1 MKFTGIFAAMALFLV
16 VSGLNAQDEKRKGR
30 PRPGQGGASFE
41 RMLKALDRNQD
52 GKLSREEAPDRMKER
67 FAQMD
72 GNGDGFVDRTELAK
86 LMDMRGK
93 RGAQPGGPAGES
105 PRGKKGKAGELPGPG
120 NAAGGRGGR
129 MLDLARLFKEGDR
142 NGDGN
147 LDSREQQAIIEQFNA
162 LVDRMRQMRGGE
174 AGKRKSGD
182 RFERPDTDPVKP
194 KRPGMED

>member
-1 MKFTGIFAAMALFLV
+1 
-16 VSGLNAQDEKRKGR
+16 
-30 PRPGQGGASFE
+30 
-41 RMLKALDRNQD
+41 
-52 GKLSREEAPDRMKER
+52 
-67 FAQMD
+67 
-72 GNGDGFVDRTELAK
+72 
-86 LMDMRGK
+86 
-93 RGAQPGGPAGES
+93 
-105 PRGKKGKAGELPGPG
+105 
-120 NAAGGRGGR
+120 